1 MYESPPPLSSG
12 KPRRL
17 RFATLFSLYLVLSA
31 QFARSSWVNVNF
43 MVNKMRGET
52 LRQRS
57 QCAQMARKRSFS

>member
-1 MYESPPPLSSG
+1 M
-12 KPRRL
+12 